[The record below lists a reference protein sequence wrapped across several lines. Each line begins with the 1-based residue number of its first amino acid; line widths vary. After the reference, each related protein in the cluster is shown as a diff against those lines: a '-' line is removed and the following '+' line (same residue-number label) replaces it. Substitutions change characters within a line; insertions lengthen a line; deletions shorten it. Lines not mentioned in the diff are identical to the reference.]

1 MSPKTPKEEIK
12 KTKPVSAQTSVGTK
26 TNHKTDISEPD
37 KTQTSPKTKKEHK
50 PRTTG
55 QKVLLWVLALL
66 FIFIAAGVG
75 VFVYFAF
82 FRPNPEDATNGN
94 QPDFP
99 DPIYSLL
106 TGEEISDASLNQ
118 KPTFCVQI
126 PNGNDGGRPQA
137 GLNQAAVVFEAIA
150 ERGITR
156 FAAIFQN
163 PTVGAI
169 GPIRS
174 LRSYYLDWDTPF
186 DCTIVHAGGSDEA
199 LADLRRSG
207 QRDLDESNTYMW
219 RENNSGRMWNNLFT
233 SPANLAQFNETKGYN
248 TSSPKVFPRLT
259 PEDVDNIITE
269 RDTCAEGEDC
279 INIIDT
285 VRLQFG
291 ASPTFNTVY
300 KYDPETNKYLRSYA
314 SGEPHVSYEC
324 PANLPEPNTKTQ
336 CGEPVQ
342 LTPSVVVAM
351 VVQERPDYDGYHE
364 KITAIGTGPATIFQ
378 NGQVIE
384 GSWTKSSQ
392 TSQIIFRNANGD
404 NIQFTPGQVWIAAIP
419 QTGRIEY

>member
-1 MSPKTPKEEIK
+1 
-12 KTKPVSAQTSVGTK
+12 
-26 TNHKTDISEPD
+26 
-37 KTQTSPKTKKEHK
+37 
-50 PRTTG
+50 
-55 QKVLLWVLALL
+55 
-66 FIFIAAGVG
+66 
-75 VFVYFAF
+75 
-82 FRPNPEDATNGN
+82 
-94 QPDFP
+94 
-99 DPIYSLL
+99 
-106 TGEEISDASLNQ
+106 
-118 KPTFCVQI
+118 
-126 PNGNDGGRPQA
+126 
-137 GLNQAAVVFEAIA
+137 
-150 ERGITR
+150 
-156 FAAIFQN
+156 
-163 PTVGAI
+163 
-169 GPIRS
+169 
-174 LRSYYLDWDTPF
+174 
-186 DCTIVHAGGSDEA
+186 
-199 LADLRRSG
+199 
-207 QRDLDESNTYMW
+207 MW

-342 LTPSVVVAM
+342 LAPSVVVAM

-364 KITAIGTGPATIFQ
+364 KITTIGTGPATIFQ

-419 QTGRIEY
+419 QTGSIEY